1 MKSELAV
8 LHSAAEWAEKYGA
21 TARRAVISVGNFD
34 GLHLGHQRI
43 LRAVVQRAHTTGDLA
58 TVVTFDPHPMK
69 VLRPQ
74 QAPLLV
80 QTLSQRLDGF
90 ASFGIDA
97 ALVLHFD
104 LALASLPA
112 REFVRTLLV
121 EKLRVSQILVGANF
135 RFGHRQEGNV
145 ALLDEMGAQ
154 FGFAVQTVEPVVVG
168 GEVVSSTSVR
178 RAIAEGRAGDAA
190 QLLGRPFAL
199 TGEIVRGSGRGST
212 IVFPTLNLAPE
223 QELLPKTGVYATEAV
238 LHGRTYRA
246 ATNVGFR
253 PTFNGTHLSI
263 ETHLF
268 NFAETMTEGR
278 LEVRFWERLRDEQK
292 FNGPEELRAQIAA
305 DIEQAREL
313 FRRHDQSAA
322 TPQRA

>member
-1 MKSELAV
+1 MSELAV
-8 LHSAAEWAEKYGA
+8 LRSAADWTEKYGA
-21 TARRAVISVGNFD
+21 TQRRSVISVGNFD

-43 LRAVVQRAHTTGDLA
+43 LGAVVERARATGDLA
-58 TVVTFDPHPMK
+58 AVVTFDPHPMK

-97 ALVLHFD
+97 ALVVHFD
-104 LALASLPA
+104 LALAAVPA
-112 REFVRTLLV
+112 SEFVRTLLV
-121 EKLRVSQILVGANF
+121 ETLRVSQILVGANF
-135 RFGHRQEGNV
+135 RFGHRQQGTV
-145 ALLDEMGAQ
+145 ALLDEMGEQ
-154 FGFAVQTVEPVVVG
+154 FGFSVQTVDPVVIN
-168 GEVVSSTSVR
+168 GEVVSSTLVR

-190 QLLGRPFAL
+190 RLLGRPFAL

-238 LHGRTYRA
+238 LRGQTYRA

-253 PTFNGTHLSI
+253 PTFKGTHLSI

-268 NFAETMTEGR
+268 DFSDTVTDGR
-278 LEVRFWERLRDEQK
+278 LEVRFRERLRDERK
-292 FNGPEELRAQIAA
+292 FNGPQELREQIAA
-305 DIEQAREL
+305 DIEHAREL
-313 FRRHDQSAA
+313 FRRLDQSAA

>member
-1 MKSELAV
+1 MSELVV
-8 LHSAAEWAEKYGA
+8 LHSAADWTEKYGA
-21 TARRAVISVGNFD
+21 TGRRAVISVGNFD

-43 LRAVVQRAHTTGDLA
+43 LRAVVDRARATGDLA
-58 TVVTFDPHPMK
+58 AVVTFDPHPMK

-74 QAPLLV
+74 KAPLLV

-97 ALVLHFD
+97 ALVVHFD
-104 LALASLPA
+104 LALASVPA

-121 EKLRVSQILVGANF
+121 ERLRVSQILVGANF

-145 ALLDEMGAQ
+145 ALLDEMGQQ
-154 FGFAVQTVEPVVVG
+154 FGFSVQTVDPVVIG
-168 GEVVSSTSVR
+168 GEVVSSTLVR
-178 RAIAEGRAGDAA
+178 RAIADGRAGDAA
-190 QLLGRPFAL
+190 RLLERPFAL

-238 LHGRTYRA
+238 LCGRTYRA

-268 NFAETMTEGR
+268 DFSDTVTEGR
-278 LEVRFWERLRDEQK
+278 LEVRFRERLRDERK
-292 FNGPEELRAQIAA
+292 FNGPQELREQIVT
-305 DIEQAREL
+305 DIQQAREL
-313 FRRHDQSAA
+313 FRRLDQSAA

>member
-1 MKSELAV
+1 MSEVTV
-8 LHSAAEWAEKYGA
+8 LHSAADWTEKYGA
-21 TARRAVISVGNFD
+21 TKRRAVISVGNFD

-43 LRAVVQRAHTTGDLA
+43 LRAVVERARPAGDLA
-58 TVVTFDPHPMK
+58 GVVTFDPHPMK

-80 QTLSQRLDGF
+80 QTLPQRLAGF

-104 LALASLPA
+104 LALASVPA
-112 REFVRTLLV
+112 PEFIRSLLV
-121 EKLRVSQILVGANF
+121 EKLGVSQILVGANF
-135 RFGHRQEGNV
+135 RFGHRQAGNV
-145 ALLDEMGAQ
+145 ALLDEMGQQ
-154 FGFAVQTVEPVVVG
+154 FGFSVQTVDPVVIG
-168 GEVVSSTSVR
+168 GEVVSSTLVR

-238 LHGRTYRA
+238 LRGQTYRA

-268 NFAETMTEGR
+268 DFSETVTEGR
-278 LEVRFWERLRDEQK
+278 IEVRFWERLRDERK
-292 FNGPEELRAQIAA
+292 FNGPAELRDQIAA
-305 DIEQAREL
+305 DIGQAREL
-313 FRRHDQSAA
+313 FRRLDQSAIA
-322 TPQRA
+322 PQRA